1 MRPLLI
7 RPDRLIEH
15 SKNKKDLTDVKE
27 SVQYHRDNVDEVNK
41 KLDDIDWRAG
51 ETKLDKITEDFVSKT
66 KNKLPDLE
74 HWSRPNNFVS
84 MGFKNKLMKYGRKV
98 KAS

>member
-7 RPDRLIEH
+7 RPDRLIEN
-15 SKNKKDLTDVKE
+15 SKIKKDLTYVKE

-41 KLDDIDWRAG
+41 KLEDIDWRAE
-51 ETKLDKITEDFVSKT
+51 ETKLDKINEDFVSKT

-74 HWSRPNNFVS
+74 HWSRRNNFVS